1 MMEKKLRELADYV
14 GGAVIGDGEVEISGV
29 ASIEDAQPGEI
40 TFIANPKYR
49 SRLNETRASAVIVGS
64 EITEADKPLLRT
76 ANPYLAFGKILTLY
90 SHTPYQPKGI
100 DPQAWISP
108 TARVGKDVTIHPFV
122 HVGDRSVIGERVI
135 LHPGVSV
142 AEECSI
148 GDDSILYPQ
157 VSLYR
162 RTVIGQRVILHAG
175 VVVGSDGFGY
185 AKDGRKNKKVP
196 QVGNVEI
203 EDDVEVGANTTIDR
217 GTLGKTIIRKGVK
230 IDNLVQI
237 AHNVVIGEDS
247 LIVAQVGIS
256 GSSRIGSNVTLAG
269 QAGLAGHISIG
280 DNVMIGAQSGVH
292 SDLPPNGVYSGSPV
306 VPHRDFLRMAMS
318 LPKVPEM
325 RRTLNEIERRLAK
338 IEGTLPSEEKEK

>member
-1 MMEKKLRELADYV
+1 MMKKKLKELAEVV
-14 GGAVIGDGEVEISGV
+14 GAVVIGDGDVEIVGV
-29 ASIEDAQPGEI
+29 ASIEDARPGEI

-49 SRLNETRASAVIVGS
+49 SRLKETRASAVIVGND
-64 EITEADKPLLRT
+64 ITEAEKPLLRT
-76 ANPYLAFGKILTLY
+76 ANPYLAFGQILALY
-90 SHTPYQPKGI
+90 SDIPYQPKGI
-100 DPQAWISP
+100 DPKAWVSP
-108 TARVGKDVTIHPFV
+108 TARVGKDVTIHPFAY
-122 HVGDRSVIGERVI
+122 VGDRSVVGERVI
-135 LHPGVSV
+135 LHPGVTV

-162 RTVIGQRVILHAG
+162 RTVLGRRVILHAG

-185 AKDGRKNKKVP
+185 AKDGTKNKKVP
-196 QVGNVEI
+196 QVGSVEI
-203 EDDVEVGANTTIDR
+203 EDDVEIGSNTTIDR

-247 LIVAQVGIS
+247 LVVAQVGIS
-256 GSSRIGSNVTLAG
+256 GSTSIGSHVTLAG
-269 QAGLAGHISIG
+269 QVGVAGHLTIG

-292 SDLPPNGVYSGSPV
+292 NDLPPNGVYSGSPV

-325 RRTLNEIERRLAK
+325 RRTLNEIERRLAR
-338 IEGTLPSEEKEK
+338 IEGTHPAEEKEK